1 MLTCS
6 VIMRKMQ
13 SEGNGRSI
21 ADYLSPK
28 GSTVKDVIPLGLPG
42 PKPSPAAS
50 YLQVTPMKPSQPR
63 GCLSNPNTH
72 PLPNR
77 VLPLT
82 SAGLDPVRAK
92 PSPGP
97 HPPQPPGV
105 HHQAS
110 GGGGG
115 DEAKDVK
122 ANLTNPLTK
131 KIQPSLKPQPSHS
144 PVTLNPSRSMT
155 VDPRVGTG
163 TGNSDV
169 GSSSAPFTAGLP
181 LQSTPQYTA
190 GDDRKDTMRNGC
202 PLSHTMCSPV
212 NPQQSGGSLDHRGT
226 TETSKLFTSGT
237 KSLPQKRGRN
247 TDLEERT
254 RGEEMANK
262 KLRPEDYRP
271 DSGPAPICTSHPP
284 YGTASPSYLKK
295 VFMKNSLNSG
305 PILSLKERLTP
316 KKTEGG
322 MARGMDIVPTSPL
335 PTPKPARQLFNNRGQ
350 PPCRNSVRENSN
362 PQCRYSGMNHQS
374 GNPQSV
380 YSGSIQSGHPAN
392 LPVKSASRGECSRG
406 KEGRARAPESRGRE
420 PTGRTDRRTPKPV
433 SRSHSSYSN
442 CSSSLRHLGL
452 AQNRNVTRP
461 RGTSA
466 LLDDLHDLFTPDP
479 ITSSLSKAAMTF
491 SPSPQRGVG
500 SPSVHKVLVSGVSA
514 TGCGASKRLRPTS
527 VTSPREIPQIS
538 PSERIS
544 GPNIFPCKVAAVDPS
559 KLLLGPNIYSPS
571 FLRLESCGTD
581 LTKLQTASYR
591 TITSTSSGKPS
602 SPKDESVTMED
613 VASKLKTSPTFP
625 AVRLFADKSVK
636 TEAGTRSPGIPS
648 AGLESP
654 MDEHAN
660 LKNESSG
667 LKTIPLSASAK
678 TLCKDESFNMET
690 AVFKASTS
698 SPFLPSPTSRL
709 DRKGEGEK
717 RKEGDQKSLSFLE
730 EGEKRSKIDNPQ
742 KSLTFLEEDPLDV
755 ELGLGLDLGLELEL
769 SQASSSSSSEDELP
783 SLQQILDRTARP
795 PDTPEKGTFTAPSTP
810 VGPRHHSQLPV
821 TSKAKPTSY
830 RNNLDEM
837 LKEKESIQ
845 RSKEMET
852 KLRLSCEENLL
863 RLAEEEEED
872 ESTENMETAISHQQ
886 REFLQRFSVVSSAI
900 RDLHPGEAMF
910 SLDNF
915 GRLFNQHTLQLRHCN
930 VSPRDT
936 AQKTLL
942 WSTPDQ
948 FRSHVSSELIQRAYR
963 SSPCPPQVARW
974 LFQMVSVHSDKLT
987 CHQVLKALKDIAC
1000 SAAEHMMLNK
1010 NERFEVWVPS
1020 VGDVTLVFMNMGVP
1034 FVTLFPLENLQPS
1047 FTEGDLLEGLQIS
1060 TESLSSKKE
1069 ISTFPEHNFDS
1080 VIKYLSQCT
1089 SLCPRAYSDGE
1100 LLLLLTVVSRVGLD
1114 TQLTLQPTEHLRS
1127 LLRNLISSI
1136 RDWDIMLPRI
1146 CMSLIDLSDNH
1157 HNLRWLVQ
1165 LLPDN
1170 IRGKQLRRHLS
1181 LSAISKLLNIR
1192 CTYRPSNTEF
1202 QLSDLRRY
1210 LPRMRP
1216 SSLLRGL
1223 ATSFRRSQ
1231 NPHREREEEEE
1242 DCASLDQQAYYL
1254 CYSLLAL
1261 ANEATNFEFFPPE
1274 QKNQLLLLCAELE
1287 KHIKCDIRES
1297 EKMLYRSKVK
1307 DFVARIYTKWQVLV
1321 QRTRPLQGKLYDYWQ
1336 PLPEDAV
1343 SSSQESKHSQR
1354 EREEE
1359 REDEETVMELEG
1371 EVVEGED
1378 EKRIAE
1384 NALAMEDER
1393 RETPE
1398 KYLAMEDEEGKVVKG
1413 EEDEE
1418 ERIAEK
1424 ALAMEDER
1432 GETPEKYFA
1441 MEEEKEILGG
1451 EEKLLKMDEL
1461 EEERME
1467 LTLEES
1473 GEEQKMEDMEEKRTE
1488 VKAEERVTEKR
1499 EAAVEEGRKGQTEGE
1514 IEERGNL
1521 EKDSEMEE
1529 KGEE

>member
-6 VIMRKMQ
+6 VIMRKIQ

-42 PKPSPAAS
+42 PKPSQVTS
-50 YLQVTPMKPSQPR
+50 YLQVNPMKPSQPR

-72 PLPNR
+72 PLTKR

-82 SAGLDPVRAK
+82 SPGLNPVRAK
-92 PSPGP
+92 SSPGP

-105 HHQAS
+105 HHRAS

-115 DEAKDVK
+115 DEAKDGK
-122 ANLTNPLTK
+122 ANLTNPLT
-131 KIQPSLKPQPSHS
+131 
-144 PVTLNPSRSMT
+144 
-155 VDPRVGTG
+155 
-163 TGNSDV
+163 
-169 GSSSAPFTAGLP
+169 
-181 LQSTPQYTA
+181 
-190 GDDRKDTMRNGC
+190 RK
-202 PLSHTMCSPV
+202 
-212 NPQQSGGSLDHRGT
+212 SGGSVDYRGT
-226 TETSKLFTSGT
+226 TQTSKLFTSEGT
-237 KSLPQKRGRN
+237 KSLSQKRGRN
-247 TDLEERT
+247 PDLEERT

-271 DSGPAPICTSHPP
+271 DSSPGPICTSHPP
-284 YGTASPSYLKK
+284 YGTA
-295 VFMKNSLNSG
+295 
-305 PILSLKERLTP
+305 
-316 KKTEGG
+316 
-322 MARGMDIVPTSPL
+322 
-335 PTPKPARQLFNNRGQ
+335 
-350 PPCRNSVRENSN
+350 
-362 PQCRYSGMNHQS
+362 
-374 GNPQSV
+374 
-380 YSGSIQSGHPAN
+380 
-392 LPVKSASRGECSRG
+392 
-406 KEGRARAPESRGRE
+406 
-420 PTGRTDRRTPKPV
+420 
-433 SRSHSSYSN
+433 
-442 CSSSLRHLGL
+442 
-452 AQNRNVTRP
+452 
-461 RGTSA
+461 
-466 LLDDLHDLFTPDP
+466 
-479 ITSSLSKAAMTF
+479 
-491 SPSPQRGVG
+491 
-500 SPSVHKVLVSGVSA
+500 
-514 TGCGASKRLRPTS
+514 
-527 VTSPREIPQIS
+527 
-538 PSERIS
+538 
-544 GPNIFPCKVAAVDPS
+544 
-559 KLLLGPNIYSPS
+559 
-571 FLRLESCGTD
+571 RLESCGTD
-581 LTKLQTASYR
+581 LTKLETASYR
-591 TITSTSSGKPS
+591 TITCTSSGKPS

-613 VASKLKTSPTFP
+613 VASKLKMSPTFP
-625 AVRLFADKSVK
+625 IVRLFADESVK
-636 TEAGTRSPGIPS
+636 TEAGPRSPGIPS

-660 LKNESSG
+660 LKNDSSA

-678 TLCKDESFNMET
+678 SSSLCKDESLNMGT
-690 AVFKASTS
+690 ADFKASTS

-709 DRKGEGEK
+709 DRKGKESEK

-742 KSLTFLEEDPLDV
+742 KSLIFLEEDPLDV
-755 ELGLGLDLGLELEL
+755 ELGLGLDLGLELEP

-821 TSKAKPTSY
+821 MSKAKPTSY

-852 KLRLSCEENLL
+852 KLRMSCEENLL

-872 ESTENMETAISHQQ
+872 ESTENLEAAISHQQ

-915 GRLFNQHTLQLRHCN
+915 GRLFSQHTLQLRHCN

-987 CHQVLKALKDIAC
+987 CHQILKALKDIAC

-1047 FTEGDLLEGLQIS
+1047 FTEGDLLEGFQIS

-1069 ISTFPEHNFDS
+1069 LSTFPEHNFDS

-1146 CMSLIDLSDNH
+1146 CMSLIDLSDDH

-1181 LSAISKLLNIR
+1181 VSAISKLLNIR

-1343 SSSQESKHSQR
+1343 SSSQESKHSHR

-1359 REDEETVMELEG
+1359 RGDEETVMELEG
-1371 EVVEGED
+1371 EVVEGKGED
-1378 EKRIAE
+1378 EERIAE
-1384 NALAMEDER
+1384 DALSMEDER
-1393 RETPE
+1393 QQTPE
-1398 KYLAMEDEEGKVVKG
+1398 KYLAMEDEEGKVVEG
-1413 EEDEE
+1413 EEEDKE

-1432 GETPEKYFA
+1432 GETPEK
-1441 MEEEKEILGG
+1441 ILCHGEGDSRRGG
-1451 EEKLLKMDEL
+1451 EVA
-1461 EEERME
+1461 
-1467 LTLEES
+1467 
-1473 GEEQKMEDMEEKRTE
+1473 ED
-1488 VKAEERVTEKR
+1488 
-1499 EAAVEEGRKGQTEGE
+1499 G
-1514 IEERGNL
+1514 
-1521 EKDSEMEE
+1521 
-1529 KGEE
+1529 

>member
-1 MLTCS
+1 MITFVGRPKLIS
-6 VIMRKMQ
+6 A
-13 SEGNGRSI
+13 NGLQWKRQPDASDLYIRSI

-28 GSTVKDVIPLGLPG
+28 GSIVKDVIPLGLPG

-72 PLPNR
+72 PLPKR
-77 VLPLT
+77 VPPLT
-82 SAGLDPVRAK
+82 SPGLDPVRAK

-97 HPPQPPGV
+97 HPPQLPGV
-105 HHQAS
+105 HHRAS

-115 DEAKDVK
+115 DEAKDGK
-122 ANLTNPLTK
+122 ANLTNPITR
-131 KIQPSLKPQPSHS
+131 KIQTSHS
-144 PVTLNPSRSMT
+144 PVTPNPSRSIT
-155 VDPRVGTG
+155 LDPRVGTG
-163 TGNSDV
+163 TGISDV
-169 GSSSAPFTAGLP
+169 GSSSALFTAGLP

-190 GDDRKDTMRNGC
+190 GDDRKDTMKNGC

-212 NPQQSGGSLDHRGT
+212 NPQQSGGSLDNRGT
-226 TETSKLFTSGT
+226 TQTSKLFTPVGT
-237 KSLPQKRGRN
+237 KSLSQKRGRN
-247 TDLEERT
+247 PDLEERT
-254 RGEEMANK
+254 KGEEKANK
-262 KLRPEDYRP
+262 KLRPEDFRP
-271 DSGPAPICTSHPP
+271 NSSPAPICTSHPP
-284 YGTASPSYLKK
+284 YGTA
-295 VFMKNSLNSG
+295 
-305 PILSLKERLTP
+305 
-316 KKTEGG
+316 
-322 MARGMDIVPTSPL
+322 
-335 PTPKPARQLFNNRGQ
+335 
-350 PPCRNSVRENSN
+350 
-362 PQCRYSGMNHQS
+362 
-374 GNPQSV
+374 
-380 YSGSIQSGHPAN
+380 
-392 LPVKSASRGECSRG
+392 
-406 KEGRARAPESRGRE
+406 
-420 PTGRTDRRTPKPV
+420 
-433 SRSHSSYSN
+433 
-442 CSSSLRHLGL
+442 
-452 AQNRNVTRP
+452 
-461 RGTSA
+461 
-466 LLDDLHDLFTPDP
+466 
-479 ITSSLSKAAMTF
+479 
-491 SPSPQRGVG
+491 
-500 SPSVHKVLVSGVSA
+500 
-514 TGCGASKRLRPTS
+514 
-527 VTSPREIPQIS
+527 
-538 PSERIS
+538 
-544 GPNIFPCKVAAVDPS
+544 
-559 KLLLGPNIYSPS
+559 
-571 FLRLESCGTD
+571 RLESCGTD
-581 LTKLQTASYR
+581 LTKLKTASYR
-591 TITSTSSGKPS
+591 TITCTSSGKPS
-602 SPKDESVTMED
+602 SPKDESVMMED

-625 AVRLFADKSVK
+625 ALRRFADESVK
-636 TEAGTRSPGIPS
+636 TEAGPRSLGIPS

-660 LKNESSG
+660 LKNESSA

-678 TLCKDESFNMET
+678 SMLNDESFNMGT
-690 AVFKASTS
+690 ADFKASTS

-709 DRKGEGEK
+709 DRKGKEGEK
-717 RKEGDQKSLSFLE
+717 RKEGDQKSLSLLE
-730 EGEKRSKIDNPQ
+730 EGEKRSKMDNPQ
-742 KSLTFLEEDPLDV
+742 KSLIFLEEDPLDV
-755 ELGLGLDLGLELEL
+755 ELGLGLDLGLDLEL
-769 SQASSSSSSEDELP
+769 SQASSSSSSSEDELP

-872 ESTENMETAISHQQ
+872 ESAENMEAAISHQQ

-915 GRLFNQHTLQLRHCN
+915 GRLFSQHTLQLRHCN

-1034 FVTLFPLENLQPS
+1034 FVTLFPLENLQPP
-1047 FTEGDLLEGLQIS
+1047 FTEGDLLEGFQIS

-1069 ISTFPEHNFDS
+1069 LSTFPEHNFDS

-1136 RDWDIMLPRI
+1136 RDWDVMLPRI
-1146 CMSLIDLSDNH
+1146 CMSLIDLSDDH

-1181 LSAISKLLNIR
+1181 VSAISKLLNIR

-1223 ATSFRRSQ
+1223 AATFRRSQ
-1231 NPHREREEEEE
+1231 NAHREREEEEE
-1242 DCASLDQQAYYL
+1242 DCATLDQQAYYL

-1343 SSSQESKHSQR
+1343 SSSQESKHSHR

-1371 EVVEGED
+1371 ED
-1378 EKRIAE
+1378 EERIAE
-1384 NALAMEDER
+1384 NALSMEDER

-1413 EEDEE
+1413 EEEDKE

-1424 ALAMEDER
+1424 ALTMEDER
-1432 GETPEKYFA
+1432 GEMPEKYFA
-1441 MEEEKEILGG
+1441 MEKEILEG

-1473 GEEQKMEDMEEKRTE
+1473 GEERKMEEKWTV

-1499 EAAVEEGRKGQTEGE
+1499 EAAAVEEGRKGPTEGE
-1514 IEERGNL
+1514 TDERGNL

>member
-1 MLTCS
+1 
-6 VIMRKMQ
+6 MRKIQ

-28 GSTVKDVIPLGLPG
+28 GSIVKDVIPLGLPG

-72 PLPNR
+72 PLPKR
-77 VLPLT
+77 VPPLT
-82 SAGLDPVRAK
+82 SPGLNPVRAK

-97 HPPQPPGV
+97 HPPQLPGV
-105 HHQAS
+105 HHRAS

-115 DEAKDVK
+115 DEAKDGK
-122 ANLTNPLTK
+122 ANLTNPITR
-131 KIQPSLKPQPSHS
+131 KIQTSHS
-144 PVTLNPSRSMT
+144 PVTSNPSRSIT
-155 VDPRVGTG
+155 LDPRVGTG
-163 TGNSDV
+163 SGNSNV
-169 GSSSAPFTAGLP
+169 GSSSALFTAGLP

-190 GDDRKDTMRNGC
+190 GDDRKDTMKNGC
-202 PLSHTMCSPV
+202 PLSHTMFSPV

-226 TETSKLFTSGT
+226 TQTSKLFTSGT
-237 KSLPQKRGRN
+237 KSLSQKRGRN
-247 TDLEERT
+247 PDLEERT
-254 RGEEMANK
+254 KGEEMANK
-262 KLRPEDYRP
+262 KQRPEDYRP
-271 DSGPAPICTSHPP
+271 NSSPAPICTSHPS

-322 MARGMDIVPTSPL
+322 MARGMEIVPTSPL
-335 PTPKPARQLFNNRGQ
+335 PTPKPVRQVFNNRGQ

-374 GNPQSV
+374 VNPQSV
-380 YSGSIQSGHPAN
+380 YSGSNLQSGHPAN

-406 KEGRARAPESRGRE
+406 KEGRASAPESRGRE
-420 PTGRTDRRTPKPV
+420 ATGRPDRRTPKPV
-433 SRSHSSYSN
+433 SRSHSSYSS
-442 CSSSLRHLGL
+442 CSSSLRHLRL

-461 RGTSA
+461 RGMSA
-466 LLDDLHDLFTPDP
+466 LPDDLIDLFTPDP
-479 ITSSLSKAAMTF
+479 ITSSLSRAATF
-491 SPSPQRGVG
+491 SSSPQRGGG
-500 SPSVHKVLVSGVSA
+500 SPSVHKVLVCGVSA
-514 TGCGASKRLRPTS
+514 KVCGASKRLRPTS

-538 PSERIS
+538 PLERIS

-581 LTKLQTASYR
+581 LTKLKTASYR
-591 TITSTSSGKPS
+591 TITCTSSGKPS

-613 VASKLKTSPTFP
+613 DASKLKTSPTFP
-625 AVRLFADKSVK
+625 AVRLFADESVK
-636 TEAGTRSPGIPS
+636 TEAGPRSPGIPS

-660 LKNESSG
+660 LNNESSA

-678 TLCKDESFNMET
+678 SSSLCKDELFNMGT
-690 AVFKASTS
+690 ADFKASTR

-709 DRKGEGEK
+709 DRKGKEGEK

-730 EGEKRSKIDNPQ
+730 EGEKRSKMDNPQ
-742 KSLTFLEEDPLDV
+742 KSLIFLEEDPLDV

-872 ESTENMETAISHQQ
+872 ESAENMEAAISHQQ

-915 GRLFNQHTLQLRHCN
+915 GRLFSQHTLQLRHCN

-1034 FVTLFPLENLQPS
+1034 FVTLFPLENLQPP
-1047 FTEGDLLEGLQIS
+1047 FTEGDLLEGFQIS

-1069 ISTFPEHNFDS
+1069 LSTFPEHNFDS
-1080 VIKYLSQCT
+1080 VIKYLSHCT

-1136 RDWDIMLPRI
+1136 RDWDVMLPRI
-1146 CMSLIDLSDNH
+1146 CMSLIDLSDDH

-1181 LSAISKLLNIR
+1181 VSAISKLLNIR

-1231 NPHREREEEEE
+1231 NAHREREEEEE

-1343 SSSQESKHSQR
+1343 SSSQESKHSHR

-1371 EVVEGED
+1371 EGVEGKGED
-1378 EKRIAE
+1378 EERIAE
-1384 NALAMEDER
+1384 KALSMEDER

-1413 EEDEE
+1413 EEEDKE

-1424 ALAMEDER
+1424 ALAM
-1432 GETPEKYFA
+1432 
-1441 MEEEKEILGG
+1441 EKEILGG

-1461 EEERME
+1461 EEEEEERME

-1473 GEEQKMEDMEEKRTE
+1473 GEERKMEDMEEKWTV

-1499 EAAVEEGRKGQTEGE
+1499 EAAAVEEGRKGPTEGE
-1514 IEERGNL
+1514 TEERGNL

>member
-1 MLTCS
+1 
-6 VIMRKMQ
+6 MRKIQ

-28 GSTVKDVIPLGLPG
+28 GSIVKDVIPLGLPG

-72 PLPNR
+72 PLPKR
-77 VLPLT
+77 VPPLT
-82 SAGLDPVRAK
+82 SPGLNPVRAK

-97 HPPQPPGV
+97 HPPQLPGV
-105 HHQAS
+105 HHRAS

-115 DEAKDVK
+115 DEAKDGK
-122 ANLTNPLTK
+122 ANLTNPITR
-131 KIQPSLKPQPSHS
+131 KIQTSHS
-144 PVTLNPSRSMT
+144 PVTSNPSRSIT
-155 VDPRVGTG
+155 LDPRVGTG
-163 TGNSDV
+163 SGNSNV
-169 GSSSAPFTAGLP
+169 GSSSALFTAGLP

-190 GDDRKDTMRNGC
+190 GDDRKDTMKNGC
-202 PLSHTMCSPV
+202 PLSHTMFSPV

-226 TETSKLFTSGT
+226 TQTSKLFTSGT
-237 KSLPQKRGRN
+237 KSLSQKRGRN
-247 TDLEERT
+247 PDLEERT
-254 RGEEMANK
+254 KGEEMANK
-262 KLRPEDYRP
+262 KQRPEDYRP
-271 DSGPAPICTSHPP
+271 NSSPAPICTSHPS
-284 YGTASPSYLKK
+284 YGTA
-295 VFMKNSLNSG
+295 
-305 PILSLKERLTP
+305 
-316 KKTEGG
+316 
-322 MARGMDIVPTSPL
+322 
-335 PTPKPARQLFNNRGQ
+335 
-350 PPCRNSVRENSN
+350 
-362 PQCRYSGMNHQS
+362 
-374 GNPQSV
+374 
-380 YSGSIQSGHPAN
+380 
-392 LPVKSASRGECSRG
+392 
-406 KEGRARAPESRGRE
+406 
-420 PTGRTDRRTPKPV
+420 
-433 SRSHSSYSN
+433 
-442 CSSSLRHLGL
+442 
-452 AQNRNVTRP
+452 
-461 RGTSA
+461 
-466 LLDDLHDLFTPDP
+466 
-479 ITSSLSKAAMTF
+479 
-491 SPSPQRGVG
+491 
-500 SPSVHKVLVSGVSA
+500 
-514 TGCGASKRLRPTS
+514 
-527 VTSPREIPQIS
+527 
-538 PSERIS
+538 
-544 GPNIFPCKVAAVDPS
+544 
-559 KLLLGPNIYSPS
+559 
-571 FLRLESCGTD
+571 RLESCGTD
-581 LTKLQTASYR
+581 LTKLKTASYR
-591 TITSTSSGKPS
+591 TITCTSSGKPS

-613 VASKLKTSPTFP
+613 DASKLKTSPTFP
-625 AVRLFADKSVK
+625 AVRLFADESVK
-636 TEAGTRSPGIPS
+636 TEAGPRSPGIPS

-660 LKNESSG
+660 LNNESSA

-678 TLCKDESFNMET
+678 SSSLCKDELFNMGT
-690 AVFKASTS
+690 ADFKASTR

-709 DRKGEGEK
+709 DRKGKEGEK

-730 EGEKRSKIDNPQ
+730 EGEKRSKMDNPQ
-742 KSLTFLEEDPLDV
+742 KSLIFLEEDPLDV

-872 ESTENMETAISHQQ
+872 ESAENMEAAISHQQ

-915 GRLFNQHTLQLRHCN
+915 GRLFSQHTLQLRHCN

-1034 FVTLFPLENLQPS
+1034 FVTLFPLENLQPP
-1047 FTEGDLLEGLQIS
+1047 FTEGDLLEGFQIS

-1069 ISTFPEHNFDS
+1069 LSTFPEHNFDS
-1080 VIKYLSQCT
+1080 VIKYLSHCT

-1136 RDWDIMLPRI
+1136 RDWDVMLPRI
-1146 CMSLIDLSDNH
+1146 CMSLIDLSDDH

-1181 LSAISKLLNIR
+1181 VSAISKLLNIR

-1231 NPHREREEEEE
+1231 NAHREREEEEE

-1343 SSSQESKHSQR
+1343 SSSQESKHSHR

-1371 EVVEGED
+1371 EGVEGKGED
-1378 EKRIAE
+1378 EERIAE
-1384 NALAMEDER
+1384 KALSMEDER

-1413 EEDEE
+1413 EEEDKE

-1424 ALAMEDER
+1424 ALAM
-1432 GETPEKYFA
+1432 
-1441 MEEEKEILGG
+1441 EKEILGG

-1461 EEERME
+1461 EEEEEERME

-1473 GEEQKMEDMEEKRTE
+1473 GEERKMEDMEEKWTV

-1499 EAAVEEGRKGQTEGE
+1499 EAAAVEEGRKGPTEGE
-1514 IEERGNL
+1514 TEERGNL

>member
-1 MLTCS
+1 
-6 VIMRKMQ
+6 
-13 SEGNGRSI
+13 
-21 ADYLSPK
+21 
-28 GSTVKDVIPLGLPG
+28 
-42 PKPSPAAS
+42 
-50 YLQVTPMKPSQPR
+50 MKPSQPR

-72 PLPNR
+72 PLPKR
-77 VLPLT
+77 VPPLT
-82 SAGLDPVRAK
+82 SPGLNPVRAK

-97 HPPQPPGV
+97 HPPQLPGV
-105 HHQAS
+105 HHRAS

-115 DEAKDVK
+115 DEAKDGK
-122 ANLTNPLTK
+122 ANLTNPITR
-131 KIQPSLKPQPSHS
+131 KIQTSHS
-144 PVTLNPSRSMT
+144 PVTSNPSRSIT
-155 VDPRVGTG
+155 LDPRVGTG
-163 TGNSDV
+163 SGNSNV
-169 GSSSAPFTAGLP
+169 GSSSALFTAGLP

-190 GDDRKDTMRNGC
+190 GDDRKDTMKNGC
-202 PLSHTMCSPV
+202 PLSHTMFSPV

-226 TETSKLFTSGT
+226 TQTSKLFTSVGT
-237 KSLPQKRGRN
+237 KSLSQKRGRN
-247 TDLEERT
+247 PDLEERT
-254 RGEEMANK
+254 KGEEMANK
-262 KLRPEDYRP
+262 KQRPEDYRP
-271 DSGPAPICTSHPP
+271 NSSPAPICTSHPS
-284 YGTASPSYLKK
+284 YGTA
-295 VFMKNSLNSG
+295 
-305 PILSLKERLTP
+305 
-316 KKTEGG
+316 
-322 MARGMDIVPTSPL
+322 
-335 PTPKPARQLFNNRGQ
+335 
-350 PPCRNSVRENSN
+350 
-362 PQCRYSGMNHQS
+362 
-374 GNPQSV
+374 
-380 YSGSIQSGHPAN
+380 
-392 LPVKSASRGECSRG
+392 
-406 KEGRARAPESRGRE
+406 
-420 PTGRTDRRTPKPV
+420 
-433 SRSHSSYSN
+433 
-442 CSSSLRHLGL
+442 
-452 AQNRNVTRP
+452 
-461 RGTSA
+461 
-466 LLDDLHDLFTPDP
+466 
-479 ITSSLSKAAMTF
+479 
-491 SPSPQRGVG
+491 
-500 SPSVHKVLVSGVSA
+500 
-514 TGCGASKRLRPTS
+514 
-527 VTSPREIPQIS
+527 
-538 PSERIS
+538 
-544 GPNIFPCKVAAVDPS
+544 
-559 KLLLGPNIYSPS
+559 
-571 FLRLESCGTD
+571 RLESCGTD
-581 LTKLQTASYR
+581 LTKLKTASYR
-591 TITSTSSGKPS
+591 TITCTSSGKPS

-613 VASKLKTSPTFP
+613 DASKLKTSPTFP
-625 AVRLFADKSVK
+625 AVRLFADESVK
-636 TEAGTRSPGIPS
+636 TEAGPRSPGIPS

-660 LKNESSG
+660 LNNESSA

-678 TLCKDESFNMET
+678 SSSLCKDELFNMGT
-690 AVFKASTS
+690 ADFKASTR

-709 DRKGEGEK
+709 DRKGKEGEK

-730 EGEKRSKIDNPQ
+730 EGEKRSKMDNPQ
-742 KSLTFLEEDPLDV
+742 KSLIFLEEDPLDV

-872 ESTENMETAISHQQ
+872 ESAENMEAAISHQQ

-915 GRLFNQHTLQLRHCN
+915 GRLFSQHTLQLRHCN

-1034 FVTLFPLENLQPS
+1034 FVTLFPLENLQPP
-1047 FTEGDLLEGLQIS
+1047 FTEGDLLEGFQIS

-1069 ISTFPEHNFDS
+1069 LSTFPEHNFDS
-1080 VIKYLSQCT
+1080 VIKYLSHCT

-1136 RDWDIMLPRI
+1136 RDWDVMLPRI
-1146 CMSLIDLSDNH
+1146 CMSLIDLSDDH

-1181 LSAISKLLNIR
+1181 VSAISKLLNIR

-1231 NPHREREEEEE
+1231 NAHREREEEEE

-1343 SSSQESKHSQR
+1343 SSSQESKHSHR

-1371 EVVEGED
+1371 EGVEGKGED
-1378 EKRIAE
+1378 EERIAE
-1384 NALAMEDER
+1384 KALSMEDER

-1413 EEDEE
+1413 EEEDKE

-1424 ALAMEDER
+1424 ALAM
-1432 GETPEKYFA
+1432 
-1441 MEEEKEILGG
+1441 EKEILGG

-1461 EEERME
+1461 EEEEEERME

-1473 GEEQKMEDMEEKRTE
+1473 GEERKMEDMEEKWTV

-1499 EAAVEEGRKGQTEGE
+1499 EAAAVEEGRKGPTEGE
-1514 IEERGNL
+1514 TEERGNL

>member
-1 MLTCS
+1 
-6 VIMRKMQ
+6 MRKIQ

-28 GSTVKDVIPLGLPG
+28 GSIVKDVIPLGLPG

-72 PLPNR
+72 PLPKR
-77 VLPLT
+77 VPPLT
-82 SAGLDPVRAK
+82 SPGLNPVRAK

-97 HPPQPPGV
+97 HPPQLPGV
-105 HHQAS
+105 HHRAS

-115 DEAKDVK
+115 DEAKDGK
-122 ANLTNPLTK
+122 ANLTNPITR
-131 KIQPSLKPQPSHS
+131 KIQTSHS
-144 PVTLNPSRSMT
+144 PVTSNPSRSIT
-155 VDPRVGTG
+155 LDPRVGTG
-163 TGNSDV
+163 SGNSNV
-169 GSSSAPFTAGLP
+169 GSSSALFTAGLP

-190 GDDRKDTMRNGC
+190 GDDRKDTMKNGC
-202 PLSHTMCSPV
+202 PLSHTMFSPV

-226 TETSKLFTSGT
+226 TQTSKLFTSVGT
-237 KSLPQKRGRN
+237 KSLSQKRGRN
-247 TDLEERT
+247 PDLEERT
-254 RGEEMANK
+254 KGEEMANK
-262 KLRPEDYRP
+262 KQRPEDYRP
-271 DSGPAPICTSHPP
+271 NSSPAPICTSHPS
-284 YGTASPSYLKK
+284 YGTA
-295 VFMKNSLNSG
+295 
-305 PILSLKERLTP
+305 
-316 KKTEGG
+316 
-322 MARGMDIVPTSPL
+322 
-335 PTPKPARQLFNNRGQ
+335 
-350 PPCRNSVRENSN
+350 
-362 PQCRYSGMNHQS
+362 
-374 GNPQSV
+374 
-380 YSGSIQSGHPAN
+380 
-392 LPVKSASRGECSRG
+392 
-406 KEGRARAPESRGRE
+406 
-420 PTGRTDRRTPKPV
+420 
-433 SRSHSSYSN
+433 
-442 CSSSLRHLGL
+442 
-452 AQNRNVTRP
+452 
-461 RGTSA
+461 
-466 LLDDLHDLFTPDP
+466 
-479 ITSSLSKAAMTF
+479 
-491 SPSPQRGVG
+491 
-500 SPSVHKVLVSGVSA
+500 
-514 TGCGASKRLRPTS
+514 
-527 VTSPREIPQIS
+527 
-538 PSERIS
+538 
-544 GPNIFPCKVAAVDPS
+544 
-559 KLLLGPNIYSPS
+559 
-571 FLRLESCGTD
+571 RLESCGTD
-581 LTKLQTASYR
+581 LTKLKTASYR
-591 TITSTSSGKPS
+591 TITCTSSGKPS

-613 VASKLKTSPTFP
+613 DASKLKTSPTFP
-625 AVRLFADKSVK
+625 AVRLFADESVK
-636 TEAGTRSPGIPS
+636 TEAGPRSPGIPS

-660 LKNESSG
+660 LNNESSA

-678 TLCKDESFNMET
+678 SSSLCKDELFNMGT
-690 AVFKASTS
+690 ADFKASTR

-709 DRKGEGEK
+709 DRKGKEGEK

-730 EGEKRSKIDNPQ
+730 EGEKRSKMDNPQ
-742 KSLTFLEEDPLDV
+742 KSLIFLEEDPLDV

-872 ESTENMETAISHQQ
+872 ESAENMEAAISHQQ

-915 GRLFNQHTLQLRHCN
+915 GRLFSQHTLQLRHCN

-1034 FVTLFPLENLQPS
+1034 FVTLFPLENLQPP
-1047 FTEGDLLEGLQIS
+1047 FTEGDLLEGFQIS

-1069 ISTFPEHNFDS
+1069 LSTFPEHNFDS
-1080 VIKYLSQCT
+1080 VIKYLSHCT

-1136 RDWDIMLPRI
+1136 RDWDVMLPRI
-1146 CMSLIDLSDNH
+1146 CMSLIDLSDDH

-1181 LSAISKLLNIR
+1181 VSAISKLLNIR

-1231 NPHREREEEEE
+1231 NAHREREEEEE

-1343 SSSQESKHSQR
+1343 SSSQESKHSHR

-1371 EVVEGED
+1371 EGVEGKGED
-1378 EKRIAE
+1378 EERIAE
-1384 NALAMEDER
+1384 KALSMEDER

-1413 EEDEE
+1413 EEEDKE

-1424 ALAMEDER
+1424 ALAM
-1432 GETPEKYFA
+1432 
-1441 MEEEKEILGG
+1441 EKEILGG

-1461 EEERME
+1461 EEEEEERME

-1473 GEEQKMEDMEEKRTE
+1473 GEERKMEDMEEKWTV

-1499 EAAVEEGRKGQTEGE
+1499 EAAAVEEGRKGPTEGE
-1514 IEERGNL
+1514 TEERGNL

>member
-6 VIMRKMQ
+6 VIMRKIQ

-21 ADYLSPK
+21 ADYLSPN

-42 PKPSPAAS
+42 PKPSQVTS
-50 YLQVTPMKPSQPR
+50 HLQVTPMKPSQPR

-72 PLPNR
+72 PLPKR

-82 SAGLDPVRAK
+82 SPGLNPVRAK

-105 HHQAS
+105 HHRAS

-115 DEAKDVK
+115 DEAKDGK
-122 ANLTNPLTK
+122 ANLTNPLT
-131 KIQPSLKPQPSHS
+131 
-144 PVTLNPSRSMT
+144 
-155 VDPRVGTG
+155 
-163 TGNSDV
+163 
-169 GSSSAPFTAGLP
+169 
-181 LQSTPQYTA
+181 
-190 GDDRKDTMRNGC
+190 RK
-202 PLSHTMCSPV
+202 
-212 NPQQSGGSLDHRGT
+212 SGGSVDYRGT
-226 TETSKLFTSGT
+226 TQTSKLFTSGT
-237 KSLPQKRGRN
+237 KSLSQKRGRN
-247 TDLEERT
+247 PDLEERT

-271 DSGPAPICTSHPP
+271 DSSPAPICTSHPP
-284 YGTASPSYLKK
+284 DGTASPSYLKK

-322 MARGMDIVPTSPL
+322 MARGMEIIPTSPL

-380 YSGSIQSGHPAN
+380 YSGSNLQSGHPVN

-406 KEGRARAPESRGRE
+406 KEGRARVPESRGRE

-433 SRSHSSYSN
+433 SRSHSSYSS

-461 RGTSA
+461 RGMSA
-466 LLDDLHDLFTPDP
+466 LSDDLNDLFTPDP
-479 ITSSLSKAAMTF
+479 ITSSLSRAAMTF
-491 SPSPQRGVG
+491 SPSPQRGDG

-514 TGCGASKRLRPTS
+514 TVCGASKRLRPTS

-559 KLLLGPNIYSPS
+559 KLLLGPNICSPS

-581 LTKLQTASYR
+581 LTKLETASYR
-591 TITSTSSGKPS
+591 TITCTSSGKPS

-625 AVRLFADKSVK
+625 IVRLFADESVK
-636 TEAGTRSPGIPS
+636 TEAGPRSPGIPS

-660 LKNESSG
+660 LKNESSA

-678 TLCKDESFNMET
+678 SSSLCKDESLNMGT
-690 AVFKASTS
+690 ADFKASTS
-698 SPFLPSPTSRL
+698 SPFLPSLTSRL
-709 DRKGEGEK
+709 DRKGKESEK

-742 KSLTFLEEDPLDV
+742 KSLIFLEEDPLDV
-755 ELGLGLDLGLELEL
+755 ELGLGLDLGLELEP

-821 TSKAKPTSY
+821 MSKAKPTSY

-852 KLRLSCEENLL
+852 KLRMSCEENLL

-872 ESTENMETAISHQQ
+872 ESTENLEAAISHQQ
-886 REFLQRFSVVSSAI
+886 REFLQRFSVVSSGI

-915 GRLFNQHTLQLRHCN
+915 GRLFSQHTLQLRHCN

-1047 FTEGDLLEGLQIS
+1047 FTEGDLLEGFQIS

-1069 ISTFPEHNFDS
+1069 LSTFPEHNFDS

-1146 CMSLIDLSDNH
+1146 CMSLIDLSDDH

-1181 LSAISKLLNIR
+1181 VSAISKLLNIR

-1231 NPHREREEEEE
+1231 NPHRERKEEEE

-1343 SSSQESKHSQR
+1343 SSSQESKHSHR

-1359 REDEETVMELEG
+1359 RGDEETVMELEG
-1371 EVVEGED
+1371 EVVEE
-1378 EKRIAE
+1378 EEEERIAE
-1384 NALAMEDER
+1384 NALSMEDER
-1393 RETPE
+1393 QQTPE
-1398 KYLAMEDEEGKVVKG
+1398 KYLAMEDEEGKVMEG
-1413 EEDEE
+1413 EEEDKE

-1441 MEEEKEILGG
+1441 MEKEILGG

-1461 EEERME
+1461 EEERMD

-1499 EAAVEEGRKGQTEGE
+1499 EAAVVEEGRKGQTEGE
-1514 IEERGNL
+1514 TEERGSL

-1529 KGEE
+1529 KCDE

>member
-1 MLTCS
+1 MITFVERPKLISATGLPQWNRQPDAS
-6 VIMRKMQ
+6 DLYI
-13 SEGNGRSI
+13 RSI

-28 GSTVKDVIPLGLPG
+28 GSIGLPG

-72 PLPNR
+72 PLPKR
-77 VLPLT
+77 VPPLT
-82 SAGLDPVRAK
+82 SPGLDPVRAK

-97 HPPQPPGV
+97 HPPQLPGV
-105 HHQAS
+105 HHRAS

-115 DEAKDVK
+115 DEAKDGK
-122 ANLTNPLTK
+122 ANLTNPITR
-131 KIQPSLKPQPSHS
+131 KIQTSHS
-144 PVTLNPSRSMT
+144 PVTPNPSRSIT
-155 VDPRVGTG
+155 LDPRVGTG
-163 TGNSDV
+163 TGISDV
-169 GSSSAPFTAGLP
+169 GSSSALFTAGLP

-190 GDDRKDTMRNGC
+190 GDDKKDTMKNGC

-212 NPQQSGGSLDHRGT
+212 NPQQSGGSLDNRGT
-226 TETSKLFTSGT
+226 TQTSKLFTPVGT
-237 KSLPQKRGRN
+237 KSLSQKRGRN
-247 TDLEERT
+247 PDLEERT
-254 RGEEMANK
+254 KGEEKANK

-271 DSGPAPICTSHPP
+271 NSSPAPICTSHPP

-322 MARGMDIVPTSPL
+322 MARGMEIVPTSPL
-335 PTPKPARQLFNNRGQ
+335 PSPKPARQVFNNRGQ

-374 GNPQSV
+374 VNPQSV
-380 YSGSIQSGHPAN
+380 YSGSNLQSGHPAN

-461 RGTSA
+461 RGMSA
-466 LLDDLHDLFTPDP
+466 LSDDLNDLFTPDP
-479 ITSSLSKAAMTF
+479 ITSSLSRAAMTF
-491 SPSPQRGVG
+491 SSGPQRVDG
-500 SPSVHKVLVSGVSA
+500 SPSVHKILVSGVSA
-514 TGCGASKRLRPTS
+514 TVCGASKRLQPTS
-527 VTSPREIPQIS
+527 VTSPRKIPQIS

-581 LTKLQTASYR
+581 LTKLKTASYR
-591 TITSTSSGKPS
+591 TITCTSSGKPS

-625 AVRLFADKSVK
+625 AVRRFADESVK
-636 TEAGTRSPGIPS
+636 TEAGPRSLGIPS

-660 LKNESSG
+660 LKNESSA

-678 TLCKDESFNMET
+678 SSSLCKDESFNMGT
-690 AVFKASTS
+690 ADFKASTS
-698 SPFLPSPTSRL
+698 SSFLPSPTSRL
-709 DRKGEGEK
+709 DRKGKEGEK

-730 EGEKRSKIDNPQ
+730 EGEKRSKLDNPQ
-742 KSLTFLEEDPLDV
+742 KSLIFLEEDPLDV

-769 SQASSSSSSEDELP
+769 SQASSSSSSSEDELP

-872 ESTENMETAISHQQ
+872 ESAENMEAAISHQQ

-915 GRLFNQHTLQLRHCN
+915 GRLFSQHTLQLRHCN

-963 SSPCPPQVARW
+963 SSPCPPQVTLW

-1020 VGDVTLVFMNMGVP
+1020 VGDVTLVLMNMGVP
-1034 FVTLFPLENLQPS
+1034 FVTLFPLENLQPP
-1047 FTEGDLLEGLQIS
+1047 FTEGDLLEGFQIS

-1069 ISTFPEHNFDS
+1069 LSTFPEHNFDS

-1136 RDWDIMLPRI
+1136 RDWDVMLPRI
-1146 CMSLIDLSDNH
+1146 CMSLIDLSDDH

-1181 LSAISKLLNIR
+1181 VSAISKLLNIR

-1231 NPHREREEEEE
+1231 NAHREREEEEE

-1343 SSSQESKHSQR
+1343 SSSQESKHSHR

-1371 EVVEGED
+1371 KGED
-1378 EKRIAE
+1378 EERIAE
-1384 NALAMEDER
+1384 NALSMEDER

-1413 EEDEE
+1413 EEEDKE

-1432 GETPEKYFA
+1432 GEMSEKYFA
-1441 MEEEKEILGG
+1441 MEKEILEG

-1473 GEEQKMEDMEEKRTE
+1473 GEERKMEEKWTV

-1499 EAAVEEGRKGQTEGE
+1499 EASAVEEGRKGPTEGE
-1514 IEERGNL
+1514 TEKRGNL

>member
-1 MLTCS
+1 MLQKES
-6 VIMRKMQ
+6 
-13 SEGNGRSI
+13 RSI
-21 ADYLSPK
+21 TDCNY
-28 GSTVKDVIPLGLPG
+28 STDVIPLGLPS
-42 PKPSPAAS
+42 PKPSPAAAS
-50 YLQVTPMKPSQPR
+50 LQVTPMKPSQPP

-72 PLPNR
+72 PLPKW

-82 SAGLDPVRAK
+82 SPKLDPMRAK
-92 PSPGP
+92 PSPRPHP
-97 HPPQPPGV
+97 HPPQLPGV
-105 HHQAS
+105 HHRAS
-110 GGGGG
+110 GGGG
-115 DEAKDVK
+115 EAKDGQ
-122 ANLTNPLTK
+122 ANLTNPLTR
-131 KIQPSLKPQPSHS
+131 KIQPSHS
-144 PVTLNPSRSMT
+144 PVTPNPSRSMT
-155 VDPRVGTG
+155 FDPRGGTG

-169 GSSSAPFTAGLP
+169 GSSRPLFAAQP
-181 LQSTPQYTA
+181 LQSNPQYTA
-190 GDDRKDTMRNGC
+190 GDDRKGTMRNGG
-202 PLSHTMCSPV
+202 PLSYTMHSPV
-212 NPQQSGGSLDHRGT
+212 TPQQSGGSLDHRGT
-226 TETSKLFTSGT
+226 TPTSKPFTSGGT
-237 KSLPQKRGRN
+237 TSLSLKRRRQP
-247 TDLEERT
+247 DSEERNGGG

-262 KLRPEDYRP
+262 RLRPEDNSP
-271 DSGPAPICTSHPP
+271 GTGPAPICTSHQP

-316 KKTEGG
+316 KKTGG
-322 MARGMDIVPTSPL
+322 METVPTSPL
-335 PTPKPARQLFNNRGQ
+335 PTPKPARQLFNNQGQ
-350 PPCRNSVRENSN
+350 TPCRNSVRENSN

-374 GNPQSV
+374 V
-380 YSGSIQSGHPAN
+380 YSGSNLQSGHPAN
-392 LPVKSASRGECSRG
+392 LHVKSASRAECSRE
-406 KEGRARAPESRGRE
+406 KEGRARAQESRGEE

-433 SRSHSSYSN
+433 SRSQSSYSS
-442 CSSSLRHLGL
+442 CSSSLRRLRL
-452 AQNRNVTRP
+452 AQNRKVTRP

-466 LLDDLHDLFTPDP
+466 LLDDLNDLFTPDP
-479 ITSSLSKAAMTF
+479 ITSSLSRAVMTF
-491 SPSPQRGVG
+491 SPSPQRGDG
-500 SPSVHKVLVSGVSA
+500 SPSVHNKVPVSGVSA
-514 TGCGASKRLRPTS
+514 TVCGASKRLWPTS

-538 PSERIS
+538 PSEGIS
-544 GPNIFPCKVAAVDPS
+544 GPNIFPCKVAAMDPC
-559 KLLLGPNIYSPS
+559 KLVLGPNIYSPS

-581 LTKLQTASYR
+581 LTKLETGSYK
-591 TITSTSSGKPS
+591 TSISSGKPS
-602 SPKDESVTMED
+602 SPKEESVTMED
-613 VASKLKTSPTFP
+613 VASELKTSPAFP
-625 AVRLFADKSVK
+625 AVRLFADESVK
-636 TEAGTRSPGIPS
+636 TEAGPRSPGIPL

-667 LKTIPLSASAK
+667 LKAIPLSAFAK
-678 TLCKDESFNMET
+678 SSSLCKDELFNTET
-690 AVFKASTS
+690 TDFKARLS
-698 SPFLPSPTSRL
+698 SPLLPSPTSPL
-709 DRKGEGEK
+709 DRKGKEGEK
-717 RKEGDQKSLSFLE
+717 RKEGDQKSLPLLAA
-730 EGEKRSKIDNPQ
+730 GEKRSKIDNSQ

-755 ELGLGLDLGLELEL
+755 ELGLDLGLELEP

-783 SLQQILDRTARP
+783 SLQQILDRTTRP

-810 VGPRHHSQLPV
+810 VVPQHHSQLPV
-821 TSKAKPTSY
+821 SSKTKPTSY

-845 RSKEMET
+845 RSKELET

-872 ESTENMETAISHQQ
+872 ESTENMEAAISHQQ

-915 GRLFNQHTLQLRHCN
+915 GRLFSQHTLQLRHCN
-930 VSPRDT
+930 VTPRDT

-974 LFQMVSVHSDKLT
+974 LFQMVSVHSDKLI

-1000 SAAEHMMLNK
+1000 SAAEHMVLNK
-1010 NERFEVWVPS
+1010 SERFEVWVPS

-1034 FVTLFPLENLQPS
+1034 FVTLFPLETLQPS
-1047 FTEGDLLEGLQIS
+1047 FTEGDLLEGIQIR
-1060 TESLSSKKE
+1060 TESLPSKKE
-1069 ISTFPEHNFDS
+1069 LSTFPEHNFDS

-1089 SLCPRAYSDGE
+1089 SLCPRAYSDRD
-1100 LLLLLTVVSRVGLD
+1100 LLLLLSVVSRVGLD
-1114 TQLTLQPTEHLRS
+1114 TQLALQPTELLRS
-1127 LLRNLISSI
+1127 LLRNLINSI

-1146 CMSLIDLSDNH
+1146 CMSLINLSDDH

-1170 IRGKQLRRHLS
+1170 MRGKQLRRHLS
-1181 LSAISKLLNIR
+1181 VSAISKLLNNR

-1202 QLSDLRRY
+1202 QLSDLRQY

-1223 ATSFRRSQ
+1223 ATSFRRSH
-1231 NPHREREEEEE
+1231 NPHREGEEEEEEE

-1261 ANEATNFEFFPPE
+1261 ANEATNFEFFPPD

-1343 SSSQESKHSQR
+1343 SSSQESKHSHR
-1354 EREEE
+1354 E
-1359 REDEETVMELEG
+1359 REDEETVMELE
-1371 EVVEGED
+1371 E
-1378 EKRIAE
+1378 
-1384 NALAMEDER
+1384 
-1393 RETPE
+1393 
-1398 KYLAMEDEEGKVVKG
+1398 EEGKVVEG
-1413 EEDEE
+1413 EE

-1424 ALAMEDER
+1424 ALAMEEDEEKEER
-1432 GETPEKYFA
+1432 TPEKYFA
-1441 MEEEKEILGG
+1441 KEIPEEEEKF
-1451 EEKLLKMDEL
+1451 LKM

-1467 LTLEES
+1467 LTLEEP
-1473 GEEQKMEDMEEKRTE
+1473 KMEDMEEERRE

-1514 IEERGNL
+1514 TGERGNL
-1521 EKDSEMEE
+1521 EDSEMKE
-1529 KGEE
+1529 KRVERRETERSREKKTAMEDNPAASI

>member
-1 MLTCS
+1 MITFVERPKLISATGLPQWNRQPDAS
-6 VIMRKMQ
+6 DLYI
-13 SEGNGRSI
+13 RSI

-28 GSTVKDVIPLGLPG
+28 GSIDVIPLGLPG

-72 PLPNR
+72 PLPKR
-77 VLPLT
+77 VPPLT
-82 SAGLDPVRAK
+82 SPGLDPVRAK

-97 HPPQPPGV
+97 HPPQLPGV
-105 HHQAS
+105 HHRAS

-115 DEAKDVK
+115 DEAKDGK
-122 ANLTNPLTK
+122 ANLTNPITR
-131 KIQPSLKPQPSHS
+131 KIQTSHS
-144 PVTLNPSRSMT
+144 PVTPNPSRSIT
-155 VDPRVGTG
+155 LDPRVGTG
-163 TGNSDV
+163 TGISDV
-169 GSSSAPFTAGLP
+169 GSSSALFTAGLP

-190 GDDRKDTMRNGC
+190 GDDKKDTMKNGC

-212 NPQQSGGSLDHRGT
+212 NPQQSGGSLDNRGT
-226 TETSKLFTSGT
+226 TQTSKLFTPVGT
-237 KSLPQKRGRN
+237 KSLSQKRGRN
-247 TDLEERT
+247 PDLEERT
-254 RGEEMANK
+254 KGEEKANK

-271 DSGPAPICTSHPP
+271 NSSPAPICTSHPP
-284 YGTASPSYLKK
+284 YGTA
-295 VFMKNSLNSG
+295 
-305 PILSLKERLTP
+305 
-316 KKTEGG
+316 
-322 MARGMDIVPTSPL
+322 
-335 PTPKPARQLFNNRGQ
+335 
-350 PPCRNSVRENSN
+350 
-362 PQCRYSGMNHQS
+362 
-374 GNPQSV
+374 
-380 YSGSIQSGHPAN
+380 
-392 LPVKSASRGECSRG
+392 
-406 KEGRARAPESRGRE
+406 
-420 PTGRTDRRTPKPV
+420 
-433 SRSHSSYSN
+433 
-442 CSSSLRHLGL
+442 
-452 AQNRNVTRP
+452 
-461 RGTSA
+461 
-466 LLDDLHDLFTPDP
+466 
-479 ITSSLSKAAMTF
+479 
-491 SPSPQRGVG
+491 
-500 SPSVHKVLVSGVSA
+500 
-514 TGCGASKRLRPTS
+514 
-527 VTSPREIPQIS
+527 
-538 PSERIS
+538 
-544 GPNIFPCKVAAVDPS
+544 
-559 KLLLGPNIYSPS
+559 
-571 FLRLESCGTD
+571 RLESCGTD
-581 LTKLQTASYR
+581 LTKLKTASYR
-591 TITSTSSGKPS
+591 TITCTSSGKPS

-625 AVRLFADKSVK
+625 AVRRFADESVK
-636 TEAGTRSPGIPS
+636 TEAGPRSLGIPS

-660 LKNESSG
+660 LKNESSA

-678 TLCKDESFNMET
+678 SSSLCKDESFNMGT
-690 AVFKASTS
+690 ADFKASTS
-698 SPFLPSPTSRL
+698 SSFLPSPTSRL
-709 DRKGEGEK
+709 DRKGKEGEK

-730 EGEKRSKIDNPQ
+730 EGEKRSKLDNPQ
-742 KSLTFLEEDPLDV
+742 KSLIFLEEDPLDV

-769 SQASSSSSSEDELP
+769 SQASSSSSSSEDELP

-872 ESTENMETAISHQQ
+872 ESAENMEAAISHQQ

-915 GRLFNQHTLQLRHCN
+915 GRLFSQHTLQLRHCN

-963 SSPCPPQVARW
+963 SSPCPPQVTLW

-1020 VGDVTLVFMNMGVP
+1020 VGDVTLVLMNMGVP
-1034 FVTLFPLENLQPS
+1034 FVTLFPLENLQPP
-1047 FTEGDLLEGLQIS
+1047 FTEGDLLEGFQIS

-1069 ISTFPEHNFDS
+1069 LSTFPEHNFDS

-1136 RDWDIMLPRI
+1136 RDWDVMLPRI
-1146 CMSLIDLSDNH
+1146 CMSLIDLSDDH

-1181 LSAISKLLNIR
+1181 VSAISKLLNIR

-1231 NPHREREEEEE
+1231 NAHREREEEEE

-1343 SSSQESKHSQR
+1343 SSSQESKHSHR

-1371 EVVEGED
+1371 KGED
-1378 EKRIAE
+1378 EERIAE
-1384 NALAMEDER
+1384 NALSMEDER

-1413 EEDEE
+1413 EEEDKE

-1432 GETPEKYFA
+1432 GEMSEKYFA
-1441 MEEEKEILGG
+1441 MEKEILEG

-1473 GEEQKMEDMEEKRTE
+1473 GEERKMEEKWTV

-1499 EAAVEEGRKGQTEGE
+1499 EASAVEEGRKGPTEGE
-1514 IEERGNL
+1514 TEKRGNL

>member
-6 VIMRKMQ
+6 VIKIQ

-28 GSTVKDVIPLGLPG
+28 GSIGLPG

-72 PLPNR
+72 PLPKR
-77 VLPLT
+77 VPPLT
-82 SAGLDPVRAK
+82 SPGLDPVRAK

-97 HPPQPPGV
+97 HPPQLPGV
-105 HHQAS
+105 HHRAS

-115 DEAKDVK
+115 DEAKDGK
-122 ANLTNPLTK
+122 ANLTNPITR
-131 KIQPSLKPQPSHS
+131 KIQTSHS
-144 PVTLNPSRSMT
+144 PVTPNPSRSIT
-155 VDPRVGTG
+155 LDPRVGTG
-163 TGNSDV
+163 TGISDV
-169 GSSSAPFTAGLP
+169 GSSSALFTAGLP

-190 GDDRKDTMRNGC
+190 GDDKKDTMKNGC

-212 NPQQSGGSLDHRGT
+212 NPQQSGGSLDNRGT
-226 TETSKLFTSGT
+226 TQTSKLFTPVGT
-237 KSLPQKRGRN
+237 KSLSQKRGRN
-247 TDLEERT
+247 PDLEERT
-254 RGEEMANK
+254 KGEEKANK

-271 DSGPAPICTSHPP
+271 NSSPAPICTSHPP

-322 MARGMDIVPTSPL
+322 MARGMEIVPTSPL
-335 PTPKPARQLFNNRGQ
+335 PSPKPARQVFNNRGQ

-374 GNPQSV
+374 VNPQSV
-380 YSGSIQSGHPAN
+380 YSGSNLQSGHPAN

-461 RGTSA
+461 RGMSA
-466 LLDDLHDLFTPDP
+466 LSDDLNDLFTPDP
-479 ITSSLSKAAMTF
+479 ITSSLSRAAMTF
-491 SPSPQRGVG
+491 SSGPQRVDG
-500 SPSVHKVLVSGVSA
+500 SPSVHKILVSGVSA
-514 TGCGASKRLRPTS
+514 TVCGASKRLQPTS
-527 VTSPREIPQIS
+527 VTSPRKIPQIS

-581 LTKLQTASYR
+581 LTKLKTASYR
-591 TITSTSSGKPS
+591 TITCTSSGKPS

-625 AVRLFADKSVK
+625 AVRRFADESVK
-636 TEAGTRSPGIPS
+636 TEAGPRSLGIPS

-660 LKNESSG
+660 LKNESSA

-678 TLCKDESFNMET
+678 SSSLCKDESFNMGT
-690 AVFKASTS
+690 ADFKASTS
-698 SPFLPSPTSRL
+698 SSFLPSPTSRL
-709 DRKGEGEK
+709 DRKGKEGEK

-730 EGEKRSKIDNPQ
+730 EGEKRSKLDNPQ
-742 KSLTFLEEDPLDV
+742 KSLIFLEEDPLDV

-769 SQASSSSSSEDELP
+769 SQASSSSSSSEDELP

-872 ESTENMETAISHQQ
+872 ESAENMEAAISHQQ

-915 GRLFNQHTLQLRHCN
+915 GRLFSQHTLQLRHCN

-963 SSPCPPQVARW
+963 SSPCPPQVTLW

-1020 VGDVTLVFMNMGVP
+1020 VGDVTLVLMNMGVP
-1034 FVTLFPLENLQPS
+1034 FVTLFPLENLQPP
-1047 FTEGDLLEGLQIS
+1047 FTEGDLLEGFQIS

-1069 ISTFPEHNFDS
+1069 LSTFPEHNFDS

-1136 RDWDIMLPRI
+1136 RDWDVMLPRI
-1146 CMSLIDLSDNH
+1146 CMSLIDLSDDH

-1181 LSAISKLLNIR
+1181 VSAISKLLNIR

-1231 NPHREREEEEE
+1231 NAHREREEEEE

-1343 SSSQESKHSQR
+1343 SSSQESKHSHR

-1371 EVVEGED
+1371 KGED
-1378 EKRIAE
+1378 EERIAE
-1384 NALAMEDER
+1384 NALSMEDER

-1413 EEDEE
+1413 EEEDKE

-1432 GETPEKYFA
+1432 GEMSEKYFA
-1441 MEEEKEILGG
+1441 MEKEILEG

-1473 GEEQKMEDMEEKRTE
+1473 GEERKMEEKWTV

-1499 EAAVEEGRKGQTEGE
+1499 EASAVEEGRKGPTEGE
-1514 IEERGNL
+1514 TEKRGNL